1 MLRVENLLEEDEVLG
16 EYVIEGNYYESHCII
31 NKDSDDIGAALED
44 TLHRILEAGGTQE
57 DVYQIMG
64 AAPCNDWDENETPI
78 DLGYVIPGEILSF
91 RKLNEYKTL
100 QVTCTCTCVYN
111 SSIQVPSDMS
121 LEEAIEYAKE
131 HINEIPIGELNYV
144 SDSDELD
151 EENCN
156 F

>member
-1 MLRVENLLEEDEVLG
+1 MLRIEKLLKKDEVLG

-31 NKDSDDIGAALED
+31 HKDSDDIGAALED

-57 DVYQIMG
+57 DVYRIMG
-64 AAPCNDWDENETPI
+64 AAPLCDWDETEVPI
-78 DLGYVIPGEILSF
+78 DLGYGIPGSILSF

-111 SSIQVPSDMS
+111 SSIQVPVEMS
-121 LEEAIEYAKE
+121 LEEAIKYARE
-131 HINEIPIGELNYV
+131 HINEIPLGELEYL